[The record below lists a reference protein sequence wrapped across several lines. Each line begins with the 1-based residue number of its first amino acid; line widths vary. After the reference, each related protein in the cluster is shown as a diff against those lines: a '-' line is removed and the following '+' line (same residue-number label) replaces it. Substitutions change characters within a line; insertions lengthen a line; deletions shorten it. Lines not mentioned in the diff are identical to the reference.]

1 VKGGLSMEKLA
12 EGNAQFAGIKPEKE
26 EPAVCEVYLD
36 GELKKAEVID
46 ESDKSYGIFMHSVIL
61 SNNSQVIKTGNHEVK
76 VIGDEQEKAISLF
89 TLNKGF
95 DKSLFDSIAPKI
107 AEVNLENEICLKP
120 SVHLI
125 NNKLRIVTKGNT
137 QQLLQRCSYV
147 LIDSKFVKLTRR
159 MLRSINE
166 AYRTMVEEGLKVY
179 AVAIKDLARASELIT
194 KEFSLNQMV
203 FVGLLGIG
211 KA

>member
-1 VKGGLSMEKLA
+1 MLLLPSAKSNGTEKR
-12 EGNAQFAGIKPEKE
+12 KPT
-26 EPAVCEVYLD
+26 VCEVYLD

-46 ESDKSYGIFMHSVIL
+46 EHEKSYGIFMHSVIL
-61 SNNSQVIKTGNHEVK
+61 SNNSTVIKSGKEVE

-95 DKSLFDSIAPKI
+95 DKSLFDIIAPKI
-107 AEVNLENEICLKP
+107 ADVNLENELCLKP

-125 NNKLRIVTKGNT
+125 NDKLRVVTKGNAPEV
-137 QQLLQRCSYV
+137 LKKCSYV
-147 LIDSKFVKLTRR
+147 LIDSKFIKLTRR
-159 MLRSINE
+159 LMRGINE
-166 AYRTMVEEGLKVY
+166 AYRKMLEEGLKVY
-179 AVAIKDLARASELIT
+179 AVAIKDLSEASEIIK

-211 KA
+211 NA

>member
-1 VKGGLSMEKLA
+1 MLLLPSAESSKTEKR
-12 EGNAQFAGIKPEKE
+12 K
-26 EPAVCEVYLD
+26 PAVCEVYLD

-46 ESDKSYGIFMHSVIL
+46 EHEKSYGIFMHSVIL
-61 SNNSQVIKTGNHEVK
+61 SNNSTVIKSGKEVE

-95 DKSLFDSIAPKI
+95 DKSLFDVIAPKI
-107 AEVNLENEICLKP
+107 ADVNLENEICLKP

-125 NNKLRIVTKGNT
+125 NDKLRVVTKGNAPEV
-137 QQLLQRCSYV
+137 LKKCSYV
-147 LIDSKFVKLTRR
+147 LIDSKFVKLTRKL
-159 MLRSINE
+159 MRSINE
-166 AYRTMVEEGLKVY
+166 AYRKMLDEGLRVY
-179 AVAIKDLARASELIT
+179 AIAIKDLTEASEIIK

-211 KA
+211 NA

>member
-1 VKGGLSMEKLA
+1 MLLLPSATSNRTEKR
-12 EGNAQFAGIKPEKE
+12 KPT
-26 EPAVCEVYLD
+26 VCEVYLD

-46 ESDKSYGIFMHSVIL
+46 EHEKSYGIFMHSVIL
-61 SNNSQVIKTGNHEVK
+61 SNNSTVIKSGKEVE

-95 DKSLFDSIAPKI
+95 DKSLFDIIAPKI
-107 AEVNLENEICLKP
+107 ADVNLENEICLKP

-125 NNKLRIVTKGNT
+125 NDKLRVVTKGNAPEVLKKCT
-137 QQLLQRCSYV
+137 YV

-159 MLRSINE
+159 LMRGINE
-166 AYRTMVEEGLKVY
+166 AYRKMLDRGLRVY
-179 AVAIKDLARASELIT
+179 AIAIKDISEVSEVIK

-211 KA
+211 NV